1 MVGWDNQAL
10 TQQHLKRPFLWSWWI
25 NSLLSVVEPLPLP
38 TPRTLRIQ
46 ARGRVS
52 NSRNVGLRRS
62 ADWVVLCDDDVTLL
76 MDGLDALRQHL
87 QRVPGNV
94 GAVATQLM
102 KGLIRRGATTTLPFR
117 IRARGPPTAIQRINS
132 GVGAQPYHMRD
143 AGWGS
148 TPVWL
153 GAPPTTGGKKCC
165 AVQQL
170 NRAVQVLPVATRVHP
185 DESSGSMGNEGTA
198 FSQGAVHRLTFDSPF
213 RWFCSLGLWPNDS
226 FRVPHRHKHTL
237 FARVGGGPPA
247 TAESPAR
254 WAILRGH
261 TNLRSQ
267 TTQAPVGSPPRPVD
281 SLT

>member
-1 MVGWDNQAL
+1 M
-10 TQQHLKRPFLWSWWI
+10 
-25 NSLLSVVEPLPLP
+25 
-38 TPRTLRIQ
+38 
-46 ARGRVS
+46 S
-52 NSRNVGLRRS
+52 NSRNVGLKAIQ

-102 KGLIRRGATTTLPFR
+102 KGPDSPWRNYDPTLQV
-117 IRARGPPTAIQRINS
+117 IQGRAWSAKLAIQRINS
-132 GVGAQPYHMRD
+132 MELVLNRAHMRD
-143 AGWGS
+143 GGWGS
-148 TPVWL
+148 TLVW
-153 GAPPTTGGKKCC
+153 PWRPTHHRGEE
-165 AVQQL
+165 VLVLSNML
-170 NRAVQVLPVATRVHP
+170 NRGWAVQVLPVATRVHP
-185 DESSGSMGNEGTA
+185 DESSGSMGNR
-198 FSQGAVHRLTFDSPF
+198 HRVQPGPCIDSPLT
-213 RWFCSLGLWPNDS
+213 RLSGGCCSLGLWPNDS
-226 FRVPHRHKHTL
+226 FRVPLRLRCTL
-237 FARVGGGPPA
+237 TCAAGGGPPA